1 MVMLAVDACHFQ
13 GIGRDISGIQI
24 GKSWLVNS
32 QSNWDCATA
41 GAYISYNGSLSS
53 IEHILNDFAGGIDQ
67 EFGLWSGNQDT
78 AIHEKIQAVE
88 LFMADQVGYR
98 LSFFSRRR
106 RHTRLLL
113 LFRGEHTF
121 RMGIEG

>member
-53 IEHILNDFAGGIDQ
+53 IEHILNDFAGGLDQ
-67 EFGLWSGNQDT
+67 EFGLWLGNKDT
-78 AIHEKIQAVE
+78 ATHEKIQAVE

-98 LSFFSRRR
+98 LTLAASLDE
-106 RHTRLLL
+106 HTILPL
-113 LFRGEHTF
+113 LFRG
-121 RMGIEG
+121 